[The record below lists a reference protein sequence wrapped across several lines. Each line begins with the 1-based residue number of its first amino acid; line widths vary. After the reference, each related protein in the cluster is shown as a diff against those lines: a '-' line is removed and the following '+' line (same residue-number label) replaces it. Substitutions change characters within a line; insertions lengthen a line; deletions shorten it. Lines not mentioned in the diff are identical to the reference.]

1 MRPFRCRGL
10 KSKRA
15 DCLNCPYEECRYD
28 RPESSIG
35 YPYRKKYEH
44 KIKRDYI
51 IRRELT
57 TNCGGF
63 KISYVKGT
71 TRQASTTDVEK
82 AMKMTL
88 EEARRAARCV
98 RKHISERTK
107 LFIVRKDE
115 ELERL
120 KKQACVDIDGDS
132 CRDGVGD

>member
-1 MRPFRCRGL
+1 MAEFKCRGL
-10 KSKRA
+10 SSKRE

-63 KISYVKGT
+63 RISYVKGT

-88 EEARRAARCV
+88 EEARHTVRRAAEYV
-98 RKHISERTK
+98 SERTK

-132 CRDGVGD
+132 CRDGVRS

>member
-1 MRPFRCRGL
+1 MEAFRCRGL

-28 RPESSIG
+28 RPERSIG

-63 KISYVKGT
+63 KISYVRGM

-88 EEARRAARCV
+88 EDARRIV
-98 RKHISERTK
+98 RHVAEYASERTK

-120 KKQACVDIDGDS
+120 KK
-132 CRDGVGD
+132 